1 MQNDFV
7 CVYVCVCVCAFI
19 FWSLFTLHFL
29 LLVCSGVRLFSFFF
43 FSSQVLLKKKRRRE
57 KERWSCLLCCDCT
70 KFWLN
75 HHYWWNC
82 RTQKSAAGE
91 PVFVFHRSDSF
102 VFSLTLPGLF
112 LATLLSTNNKTMPY
126 SSFSVCLCFFT
137 EILEEASGSGIIG
150 LSEAL
155 CKLFGVA
162 LLLCSG
168 N

>member
-1 MQNDFV
+1 MTL
-7 CVYVCVCVCAFI
+7 CVCMCVCLCVCFYFLVSFHLAFSLVSVQ
-19 FWSLFTLHFL
+19 WSEIVFI
-29 LLVCSGVRLFSFFF
+29 FF